1 MSNLTTEQMKQALSQ
16 AGVAQVKAKS
26 EFSAAD
32 VVAAIGS
39 GAVATAKEA
48 VSGTVSFFDRVRTR
62 YAYNRAIA
70 QGLISDQDAKPEVK
84 ATVTTGDD
92 YGTVIAGKV
101 GTVIAGKDGTA
112 IAGDRGTAIA
122 GKYGTVTRRTTKA

>member
-39 GAVATAKEA
+39 GAVATAEEA

-84 ATVTTGDD
+84 ATVTTGD
-92 YGTVIAGKV
+92 YGTVIAGKHGTAIAGED
-101 GTVIAGKDGTA
+101 GTV

>member
-39 GAVATAKEA
+39 GAVATAEEA

-70 QGLISDQDAKPEVK
+70 QGLISDPNAK
-84 ATVTTGDD
+84 A
-92 YGTVIAGKV
+92 
-101 GTVIAGKDGTA
+101 TVIAGKDGTVT
-112 IAGDRGTAIA
+112 AGDRGTAIA

>member
-39 GAVATAKEA
+39 GAVATAEEA

-70 QGLISDQDAKPEVK
+70 QGLISNPNAK

-92 YGTVIAGKV
+92 YGTVIAGKD
-101 GTVIAGKDGTA
+101 GTVT
-112 IAGDRGTAIA
+112 A
-122 GKYGTVTRRTTKA
+122 GKYGTVTRRKTTT